1 MTIVLGDAGRFIL
14 CLRHLTEGHIKEV
27 ESMSKEQF
35 IRANRQAFG
44 INCAVLVV
52 ATILMLFQGLKT
64 GFNYVVIVEMVAAAL
79 CFVSFF
85 FGMTKGRDNKLGII
99 FILTGAAMVY
109 IVIMLVQNDLIYYA
123 YGVPIL
129 ISCIVYM
136 NPKVAMIGSC
146 ELFFAYV
153 IVFIRTI
160 AGGNGDLKVLIIDTA
175 TLILCLVSSN
185 LVIRLLKQITDENRI
200 AIESS
205 MEEQKQVSDRI
216 LSTASDITELYREV
230 DVQMESLKNIL
241 NGNSQAMEQIA
252 SSTDNT
258 AQAITV
264 QAEMC
269 QNITNE
275 TEATRKSKDEM
286 VEATRTAK
294 DIIVEGNAVL
304 NKLKEKSAAVEAEG
318 RETMSA
324 TSVVTGRISDVQ
336 QILGSIL
343 SISNQTNLLALN
355 ASIEAARA
363 GDAGRGFAVVADEI
377 RTLSEQTNEASNK
390 ITDII
395 NELTDNID
403 LTISSIGRTMDSVK
417 EQNEMIVTTGERFDA
432 INANV
437 TALIDIF
444 AGLEDGVNKITRST
458 TEINDSITNLS
469 SGSEE
474 VASLSG
480 EGASAAAE
488 AVKACDTLDDM
499 LAKIRKAVN
508 SLSA

>member
-14 CLRHLTEGHIKEV
+14 CLRHLPEGHIKEV

-146 ELFFAYV
+146 ELLFAYV

-230 DVQMESLKNIL
+230 DVQMESLKNIV

-324 TSVVTGRISDVQ
+324 TSVVTGKISDVQ

-343 SISNQTNLLALN
+343 SISHQTNLLALN

-363 GDAGRGFAVVADEI
+363 GDAGRGFAVVAEEI
-377 RTLSEQTNEASNK
+377 RNLSEQTNEASNK

-437 TALIDIF
+437 TALIDKF

-458 TEINDSITNLS
+458 PEINDSITNIS
-469 SGSEE
+469 AGSEE